1 MRKKN
6 NPGTLYHWLYLNYV
20 LGGIA
25 MVMLY
30 IYRFDEIGRT
40 CSGDFLDQYPQM
52 PFNGI
57 VLEEIG
63 LFLKILAAYVFVG
76 PPVVGIVLLILILLK
91 IFKIDITKFAI

>member
-1 MRKKN
+1 
-6 NPGTLYHWLYLNYV
+6 
-20 LGGIA
+20 
-25 MVMLY
+25 
-30 IYRFDEIGRT
+30 
-40 CSGDFLDQYPQM
+40 M

-76 PPVVGIVLLILILLK
+76 PPAGGIVLLVLILLK